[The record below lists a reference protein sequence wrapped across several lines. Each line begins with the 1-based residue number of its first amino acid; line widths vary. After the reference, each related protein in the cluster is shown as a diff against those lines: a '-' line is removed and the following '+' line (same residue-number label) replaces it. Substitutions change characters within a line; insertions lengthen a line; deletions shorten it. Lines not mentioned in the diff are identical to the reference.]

1 VHTQAFLFLSSHH
14 APSYTTVVPALRALL
29 PSLTA
34 VLGCS
39 GYGVAGDVDRTRDAD
54 DADDTDA
61 GSVAAALSAASPQRH
76 RRRVPEEEEEGPALS
91 LALACL
97 PGVSVSTWHLEA
109 GDVPS
114 LDAAPGAWADALHAP
129 HPSRARG
136 PPPQF
141 ILLAEPTFGKLP
153 ELLQGLDFAFPGPDS
168 AKVGG
173 LAASAALGVAGA
185 APRTLLCSLPRD
197 ILPGAPAAG
206 AYTSGVVG
214 LTLVGDIHIEQ
225 VVAQGCRPMT
235 GAVYSVRE
243 AVRNFILA
251 LQQEAVDEASWFGR
265 PCGSDGPPPPP
276 PPPPPPRDGGALSP
290 AAALQRELAS
300 LGSEEPPRHVMVAIA
315 TDTLKTLLRPADFVA
330 RPIRGLNPSTGSLAV
345 GDFVRPGQRVRFLVF
360 DQAGAEADLDAACT
374 ELARRELSRALAAG
388 ASDAGDAAAA
398 QAPPFGALMFSCA
411 GRGRGLF
418 RAPHRDVAAL
428 AAVCPVPIAGFHA
441 NGEVGQVGARSHL
454 HMFTAVFGIL
464 RHRRWAS
471 EQP

>member
-1 VHTQAFLFLSSHH
+1 MSCCAACVTCTQAFLFLSSHH

-39 GYGVAGDVDRTRDAD
+39 GYGVAGDVERSDDAD
-54 DADDTDA
+54 DADADDA
-61 GSVAAALSAASPQRH
+61 AASPQR
-76 RRRVPEEEEEGPALS
+76 RRRRAPEEEEEGPALS

-97 PGVSVSTWHLEA
+97 PGVSVATWHLEA

-114 LDAAPGAWADALHAP
+114 LDAPPSAWADALHAP
-129 HPSRARG
+129 HASRARG

-141 ILLAEPTFGKLP
+141 ILLAEPSFAKLP

-197 ILPGAPAAG
+197 ILPGAPASG

-225 VVAQGCRPMT
+225 IVAQGCRPMT
-235 GAVYSVRE
+235 GAVYSVRD

-251 LQQEAVDEASWFGR
+251 LQQEAVDETWFGR
-265 PCGSDGPPPPP
+265 PRGGDGPPPPP
-276 PPPPPPRDGGALSP
+276 PPPPLPRDGGALSP

-300 LGSEEPPRHVMVAIA
+300 LGGDEPPRHVMVAIA
-315 TDTLKTLLRPADFVA
+315 QDTLKMQLRPADFVA

-374 ELARRELSRALAAG
+374 ELARRELARALSAG
-388 ASDAGDAAAA
+388 GDDGNAA

-411 GRGRGLF
+411 GRGRSLF
-418 RAPHRDVAAL
+418 RAPHRDVSALSAA
-428 AAVCPVPIAGFHA
+428 APVPIAGFHA
-441 NGEVGQVGARSHL
+441 NGEVGQVGARSFL
-454 HMFTAVFGIL
+454 MMFTAVFGVL
-464 RHRRWAS
+464 RHRRWAI